1 VVALA
6 ATAVWS
12 VANRRGPNYR
22 TLHAW
27 LRLLVRYTL
36 ACTLF
41 AYGFAKVVPL
51 QFQAPRLA
59 KLIEPY
65 GEFSP
70 MGVLWNFMGA
80 SLPYTI
86 LAGAAEVIGGLLL
99 LFRRT
104 TTLGAL
110 LSMAVMANVA
120 ALNYCYDVPVKLYST
135 NLLLMT
141 IFLAAPDLRRLANVL
156 IFNRPAEPADPMAVR
171 FERRPL
177 RIAATVLWVV
187 FLGYTAM
194 SAVWGAMQAYQ
205 RVYAGVKHVPLY
217 GLYEVESFRLAG
229 RELTLATDSARWRKI
244 AIMDQGVSIRLMDD
258 SMLNYAVTFRENTLG
273 MTNYATLVWSRTDA
287 EHVTLD
293 GRIQWS
299 PATVKLRKM
308 DPTKLLLVSRGFH
321 WIQEIPFNR

>member
-1 VVALA
+1 
-6 ATAVWS
+6 
-12 VANRRGPNYR
+12 
-22 TLHAW
+22 
-27 LRLLVRYTL
+27 VRYTL
-36 ACTLF
+36 ACTPF

-51 QFQAPRLA
+51 QFQAPGLA

-104 TTLGAL
+104 TTLAAL
-110 LSMAVMANVA
+110 FSMAAMANVT

-156 IFNRPAEPADPMAVR
+156 IFNRTAEPADPMAVQ

-177 RIAATVLWVV
+177 RIVATVVWVA
-187 FLGYTAM
+187 FLGLTAV
-194 SAVWGAMQAYQ
+194 SAVWGSMQGYQ

-217 GLYEVESFRLAG
+217 GLYEVESFRLGG
-229 RELTLATDSARWRKI
+229 RELTLATASARWRKV
-244 AIMDQGVSIRLMDD
+244 AIMDQGVAVRKTDD
-258 SMLNYAVTFRENTLG
+258 CVDNYPATFLGNTLALAG
-273 MTNYATLVWSRTDA
+273 YGKSVWFRTEPGPLTLEGNVEGRRLSSFYGKSIPVNSCSSAGDFTGSR
-287 EHVTLD
+287 
-293 GRIQWS
+293 S
-299 PATVKLRKM
+299 
-308 DPTKLLLVSRGFH
+308 SRSAVDRAGVRPQ
-321 WIQEIPFNR
+321 IAVP